1 MIMGGR
7 VKPIDIFPHF
17 LVVQGDVAC
26 NQEPRPT
33 KLPDCKGMQGLI
45 NSVYLLAHGHDEGD
59 VQTSFVRVKEDE
71 TAVVTEIRLLALGL
85 LAYLSELVAPNR
97 GRLGT
102 WTSKGQNVQQVV
114 ACHLDIY
121 QPLFFWAL
129 DARPLQSPA
138 PGQPHTSTPPAPTSP
153 AVLRAA

>member
-1 MIMGGR
+1 MGGR

-71 TAVVTEIRLLALGL
+71 TAVVGCLRLDCLRTYQSL
-85 LAYLSELVAPNR
+85 LHQTVDGWEH
-97 GRLGT
+97 GRQRVKMSNK
-102 WTSKGQNVQQVV
+102 W
-114 ACHLDIY
+114 
-121 QPLFFWAL
+121 
-129 DARPLQSPA
+129 
-138 PGQPHTSTPPAPTSP
+138 
-153 AVLRAA
+153 LRAIWIFISLFSSGR